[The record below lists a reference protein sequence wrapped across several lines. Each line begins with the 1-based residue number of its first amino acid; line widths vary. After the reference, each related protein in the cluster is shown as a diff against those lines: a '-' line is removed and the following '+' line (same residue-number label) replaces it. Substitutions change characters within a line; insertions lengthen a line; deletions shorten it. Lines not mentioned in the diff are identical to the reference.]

1 MNYSP
6 DKIRELIPL
15 YLNGRLLEKERK
27 EFEDALD
34 KYPELKHEVSEFI
47 EIKEIYKEIE
57 HEVPNPSPVLYQR
70 ILRNIKPEM
79 KLSLT
84 PPPKGYIERLQDF
97 LKSLFSSPRLSWG
110 VAVVQFAVI
119 LLLVITLVRE
129 DRFRTL
135 TSTYTPPR
143 DVIRINIV
151 FDKESREQEIRE
163 VLNKVGAVIIWGP
176 SPEALYTIE
185 IKEKQDVE
193 KVLEVLRKTEIVRFA
208 ERAY

>member
-6 DKIRELIPL
+6 GKIRELIPL
-15 YLNGRLLEKERK
+15 YLNGRLSEREKQ
-27 EFEDALD
+27 EFEDSLN
-34 KYPELKHEVSEFI
+34 KYPELKHELEEFS
-47 EIKEIYKEIE
+47 EIKDVYKEIE
-57 HEVPNPSPVLYQR
+57 HEIPIPSSVLYQR
-70 ILRNIKPEM
+70 ILRSIKPEA
-79 KLSLT
+79 KLALT
-84 PPPKGYIERLQDF
+84 PPPKRYIEGLRDF
-97 LKSLFSSPRLSWG
+97 LKSLFSSPRLTWG

-119 LLLVITLVRE
+119 LFLVVTLVRG

-135 TSTYTPPR
+135 TSVYTTPK
-143 DVIRINIV
+143 DVVRVNII
-151 FDKESREQEIRE
+151 FDKESREKEIRE
-163 VLNKVGAVIIWGP
+163 VLSKVGAIIIWGP